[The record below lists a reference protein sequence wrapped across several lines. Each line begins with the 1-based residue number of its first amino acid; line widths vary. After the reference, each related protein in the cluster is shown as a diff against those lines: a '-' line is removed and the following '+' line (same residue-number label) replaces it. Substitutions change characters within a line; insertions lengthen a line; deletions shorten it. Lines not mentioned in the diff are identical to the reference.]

1 MARQVWVKSKT
12 YYVINFENQQK
23 FLTYGITSLTKA
35 KQEAKKMGME
45 DGKHYAVIAI
55 KGYYLW
61 R

>member
-35 KQEAKKMGME
+35 KQEAKKWAWKME
-45 DGKHYAVIAI
+45 NIM
-55 KGYYLW
+55 L
-61 R
+61 